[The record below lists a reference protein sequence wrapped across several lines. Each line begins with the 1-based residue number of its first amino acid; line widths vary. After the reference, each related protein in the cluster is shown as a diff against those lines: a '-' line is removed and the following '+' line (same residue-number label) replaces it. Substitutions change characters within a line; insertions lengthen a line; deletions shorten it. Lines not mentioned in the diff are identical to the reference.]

1 MDQEIAS
8 QIVGLGGNTDFSL
21 LSLFL
26 RADFVVKSV
35 IIILLAA
42 SVYSWALIFDK
53 YRLFK
58 KINVSILDFENKF
71 WKAKSAESFDNNLP
85 AKSND
90 PAVLIF
96 RSAMNE
102 LLEKLVLNHQQ
113 YKLLELK
120 EF

>member
-53 YRLFK
+53 YKKKK
-58 KINVSILDFENKF
+58 KINVSILDF
-71 WKAKSAESFDNNLP
+71 
-85 AKSND
+85 
-90 PAVLIF
+90 V
-96 RSAMNE
+96 
-102 LLEKLVLNHQQ
+102 
-113 YKLLELK
+113 KLLNSSMITSQKIHSNVSGSQSRHHVAFSFQRGQCSSVSCLQGSRK
-120 EF
+120 